1 MIEPALAAALNH
13 LLDREPW
20 ARERLQPFV
29 GDVLEVR
36 AAPLPT
42 LRLAIAENTRIEAA
56 TPSLSATLVL
66 TLKPGFAAALMQS
79 EAQQMRTVDIAG
91 NAQLAST
98 LLYLARHLRWDVEE
112 DLSKIVGDM
121 AAHRMVNTARALF
134 DWHRQTAQRFIQDS
148 TDWVV
153 EEKRWIISRQEF
165 SRFASE
171 VTQLRDAVARLEARL
186 ARHT

>member
-79 EAQQMRTVDIAG
+79 EAQQMRTVD
-91 NAQLAST
+91 L
-98 LLYLARHLRWDVEE
+98 
-112 DLSKIVGDM
+112 
-121 AAHRMVNTARALF
+121 ALF
-134 DWHRQTAQRFIQDS
+134 GASSALGCRRRS
-148 TDWVV
+148 V
-153 EEKRWIISRQEF
+153 ENSWRYGR
-165 SRFASE
+165 
-171 VTQLRDAVARLEARL
+171 TPNG
-186 ARHT
+186 